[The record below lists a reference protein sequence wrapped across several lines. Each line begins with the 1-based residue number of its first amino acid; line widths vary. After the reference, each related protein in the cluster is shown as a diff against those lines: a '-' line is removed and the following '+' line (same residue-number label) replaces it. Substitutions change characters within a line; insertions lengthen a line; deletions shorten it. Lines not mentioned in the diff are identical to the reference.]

1 MIKKRIALLERIIT
15 LDEFKLKFKRIG
27 NSFTRKRKLPFA
39 QLIFFLINS
48 CKKSLQI
55 EIDKF
60 FDFMGDNMEYSKQAL
75 CKARLNILPEGFR
88 ELNNV
93 WIKDVYSENSFKTF
107 NTYRILAVDGTTF
120 ELPFTQELKEEFGE
134 FKNNNGELKKVLAR
148 ASILYDVENNL
159 LIDGILEKYSS
170 NERTMAISHLE
181 TWIKFKTEINDNHKD
196 LIIFDRGYPSLNL
209 ISYMKNRNTDFLMR
223 ISNSFL
229 SETNEIISKEGE
241 IDEIIEINITK
252 DRLKSIMNSSEIE
265 NQVKLGDKIKV
276 RVLKIM
282 LNTGNYEYLITS
294 LLDKES
300 FKMEIFKDLYFKR
313 WGIETAYDKL
323 KNTLEIEN
331 FSGKKSIVIR
341 QEFYINILVNNM
353 CTEFIDEV
361 EKELDEENKDK
372 NNKYTYIV
380 NRNYALG
387 CIKMK
392 FAELIFAK
400 PGKEADNVI
409 DKIKKR
415 IKKNKTPIRDG
426 RNFPRNKSTN
436 KYSITRRD
444 VF

>member
-1 MIKKRIALLERIIT
+1 MIKKRIALLESIIT

-39 QLIFFLINS
+39 KLIFFLINS

-209 ISYMKNRNTDFLMR
+209 ISYIKNRNTDFLMR

-252 DRLKSIMNSSEIE
+252 ARLKSIMNSSEIE
-265 NQVKLGDKIKV
+265 NQVKLGDKIKI

-400 PGKEADNVI
+400 PGKKADSVI